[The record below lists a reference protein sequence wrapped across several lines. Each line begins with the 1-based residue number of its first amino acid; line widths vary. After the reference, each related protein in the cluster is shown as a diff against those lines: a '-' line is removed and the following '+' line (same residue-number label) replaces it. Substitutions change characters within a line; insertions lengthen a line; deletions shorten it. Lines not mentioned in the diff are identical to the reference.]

1 MYGQP
6 DEWGAEYHTPAVR
19 PPPSAKDALVERYC
33 EQLRH
38 APTVARPE
46 LSPAYLDPSERS
58 VASSGA
64 SAVTVGDG
72 RSPRGPAPAG

>member
-58 VASSGA
+58 VASSKSEPPA
-64 SAVTVGDG
+64 SV
-72 RSPRGPAPAG
+72 AGVDFDLLE